1 MFKHIYQY
9 ELKYWLKK
17 PATYIFALLFFSI
30 PFIAIAG
37 MAGETADRFNG
48 RVLNSAIYM
57 YDLMRKVMYLLF
69 FLLPVI
75 IGQAVHRDFSANV
88 HPILNSY
95 PITKRQYIWAKFLS
109 GFTVLTGIVSCS
121 ALGFFLA
128 TQMPWTT
135 PALLKHFEPLAYLQ
149 IFAGF
154 LLPNLWLLSVL
165 VFGVVLLSL
174 SLIHI

>member
-17 PATYIFALLFFSI
+17 PATYIFALLFFGI

-57 YDLMRKVMYLLF
+57 YDMMRKVMYLLF

-109 GFTVLTGIVSCS
+109 GFTILTGIVSCS

-135 PALLKHFEPLAYLQ
+135 PALLKHFEPCYLLFLGRKKSQLLDVVQ
-149 IFAGF
+149 IIYKY
-154 LLPNLWLLSVL
+154 P
-165 VFGVVLLSL
+165 
-174 SLIHI
+174 